1 MNLINLKRW
10 IKASAIK
17 AFKDEAGGQ
26 QLFIEGE
33 DRRTDKSASHLEL
46 RIDGPYCTPNGSKGE
61 WRAYVEINV
70 LVNSTRNQENIY
82 DRENLQG
89 ISQQM
94 LNRDICV
101 YKIGN
106 VGTNDADDES
116 LFGVLQLMP
125 GDQIKLSDFG
135 NVDDHAELY
144 QAVAEA
150 HYTMYFSE

>member
-10 IKASAIK
+10 IKASVIK
-17 AFKDEAGGQ
+17 AFKDEAHGR

-46 RIDGPYCTPNGSKGE
+46 RIDGPYCTPIGGKGE

-70 LVNSTRNQENIY
+70 LVNSTRNQENVY
-82 DRENLQG
+82 ERENLQG
-89 ISQQM
+89 AAQQM
-94 LNRDICV
+94 LNRDVCV

-106 VGTNDADDES
+106 VGSNNADDES
-116 LFGVLQLMP
+116 LFGILQLMP

-135 NVDDHAELY
+135 NVTDNAELY

-150 HYTMYFSE
+150 HYTMYFLE